1 MEPVNSCTRRPL
13 DDRLRCRLTA
23 VDGRRYWRAGW
34 HILLAGALFALIDV
48 LEGRGIAWRTAAQHG
63 DPVARAGREWVRTFV
78 GHRDA
83 LSVLEHAMTG
93 FGAALLGVVA
103 LQLYYAQLAVE
114 TRRRTVGPLGR
125 AIALLVAGTLGI
137 GMGQVSHT
145 GTQIRIGVF
154 MAGAVWVTFVFRD
167 LWRQLACDAPQWNI
181 GWVGGVGV
189 RRRCVEDVSRF
200 RHAGPTGDRG
210 GATGRGLGA
219 AGPHLLGCRVAD
231 AADPMAA
238 PHTKRRTVTCACP

>member
-181 GWVGGVGV
+181 GWVGGVV
-189 RRRCVEDVSRF
+189 WVFDDVAWKMY
-200 RHAGPTGDRG
+200 HASVTRDPP
-210 GATGRGLGA
+210 AIVVAQLA
-219 AGPHLLGCRVAD
+219 AGLVLLVLTCWAVGWL
-231 AADPMAA
+231 
-238 PHTKRRTVTCACP
+238 TRRIRWLHPIPNGGR